1 MKTPRQLSKLT
12 LSKGLYNLDNIR
24 ELISAEDVAQQ
35 VKKLGNRIS
44 VDYAGKD
51 LLLIGVLK
59 GAFIFLSDLARAISL
74 PCQIEFMQA
83 HSYCGVT
90 STGVVNITK
99 DIEIDVTGKDIIVV
113 EDILDTGRTL
123 FAICET
129 LRAKKANSVKVC
141 TFLDK
146 PAKRVV
152 NIKADYCCYEIPDN
166 FVVGYGLDYDE
177 QYRNL
182 PFIGQVIQS
191 DNI

>member
-1 MKTPRQLSKLT
+1 M
-12 LSKGLYNLDNIR
+12 YNLDNIR
-24 ELISAEDVAQQ
+24 ELISVEELAEQ
-35 VKKLGNRIS
+35 VKKLGKKIS

-51 LLLIGVLK
+51 LILIGVLK
-59 GAFIFLSDLARAISL
+59 GAFIFLSDVARAISI

-83 HSYCGVT
+83 QSYSGVI

-99 DIEIDVTGKDIIVV
+99 DIDIDIEGKDIIVV

-129 LRAKKANSVKVC
+129 LKSKKANSVKVC

-146 PAKRVV
+146 PSRRVV
-152 NIKADYCCYEIPDN
+152 DIKADYYCYEIPDN
-166 FVVGYGLDYDE
+166 FVVGYGLDYNE

-182 PFIGQVIQS
+182 PYIGQIIQS
-191 DNI
+191 ENA